1 MSGAERGPDLRLHTA
16 KGRVARSFL
25 ARRGQ
30 VLVDLDAQGRDDLA
44 LIRQT
49 RSMTPLLMPDPA
61 ALTVLSWVRSA
72 ARLGGELAEAGVF
85 MGGSARLICAAKG
98 EAPLHLFDVFDTL
111 QQGGPP
117 GPGERAVRA
126 YFDRVYGP
134 LEEVRA
140 LLSPYPNVHLHPGLF
155 PGSAKS
161 VADRRFSFVH
171 LDLDLAEGTADALEF
186 FYPRLLAGGVLIGDD
201 YNLAPVRE
209 TFAAFFAGRSDAFAV
224 LPWGQVVVVKSAG
237 G

>member
-1 MSGAERGPDLRLHTA
+1 M
-16 KGRVARSFL
+16 
-25 ARRGQ
+25 
-30 VLVDLDAQGRDDLA
+30 LVDLDARGRRDLA

-49 RSMTPLLMPDPA
+49 RAMTHLLMRDAA
-61 ALTVLSWVRSA
+61 ALAILPWVRSA
-72 ARLGGELAEAGVF
+72 LRLGGELAEAGVF

-111 QQGGPP
+111 RRDAHL
-117 GPGERAVRA
+117 GPGEQAVRV
-126 YFDRVYGP
+126 YFDEVYAP
-134 LEEVRA
+134 LERVQA
-140 LLSPYPNVHLHPGLF
+140 LLSPYPNVHFHPGLF
-155 PGSAKS
+155 PGSAEA

-209 TFAAFFAGRSDAFAV
+209 TFAAYFAGRSDAYAV